1 MWCRLR
7 TLDRASEAST
17 AQTVKPRR
25 FHKRSILKQHS
36 KECKEEGDS
45 YLQVQCLHTSAYNLA
60 HFTIPQQMSRVNI
73 RNNQKVKFA
82 GSLRQVSRHVGL
94 GFTER

>member
-7 TLDRASEAST
+7 TLDRASEAP

-45 YLQVQCLHTSAYNLA
+45 SYLQVKSLH
-60 HFTIPQQMSRVNI
+60 
-73 RNNQKVKFA
+73 
-82 GSLRQVSRHVGL
+82 
-94 GFTER
+94 